1 MKIART
7 WALAKIVIRGHI
19 LNWPWRSRSIRRR
32 VRTDYTARVA
42 TQYFKRYLPAARA
55 VVEEPVVKNDKN
67 DKIWTIWLQGERHA
81 PKLVRACFNSVR
93 KHCKQELIVLDADS
107 IFDYINLPN
116 EIVEKY
122 RDGKIGHAHFADI
135 CRVELLYRYGG

>member
-55 VVEEPVVKNDKN
+55 VVEEPVVKDNKN
-67 DKIWTIWLQGERHA
+67 DDKRTCIITKSTLNCDFE
-81 PKLVRACFNSVR
+81 SR
-93 KHCKQELIVLDADS
+93 K
-107 IFDYINLPN
+107 
-116 EIVEKY
+116 
-122 RDGKIGHAHFADI
+122 
-135 CRVELLYRYGG
+135 CR